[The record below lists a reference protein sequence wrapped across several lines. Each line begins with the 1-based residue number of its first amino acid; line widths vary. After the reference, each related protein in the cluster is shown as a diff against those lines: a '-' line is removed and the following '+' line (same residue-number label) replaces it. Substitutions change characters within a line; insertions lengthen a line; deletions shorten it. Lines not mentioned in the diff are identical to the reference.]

1 MRVTCR
7 EDEKSLNLG
16 VQLLLWIDTVDIF
29 SEDFIEIWHTK
40 DATDLAIFGQASAI
54 RMIVQFSYLIFRI
67 TEEEIP
73 RRR

>member
-1 MRVTCR
+1 MKGFRQRLFSTS
-7 EDEKSLNLG
+7 DKKSTLI
-16 VQLLLWIDTVDIF
+16 VVDIKW
-29 SEDFIEIWHTK
+29 EI